1 MRYATY
7 QIKGH
12 ADLNFYNEK
21 IANAAE
27 ETLADKL
34 YDLLDKASYA
44 CDITGRSKPKKGKRV
59 LDFYYILC
67 HEEGM
72 EDEVEHKL
80 DAYLSDIEEY
90 IGKKFDDDVSVSY
103 SLTDAEDISAD
114 LVS

>member
-1 MRYATY
+1 
-7 QIKGH
+7 
-12 ADLNFYNEK
+12 
-21 IANAAE
+21 
-27 ETLADKL
+27 
-34 YDLLDKASYA
+34 
-44 CDITGRSKPKKGKRV
+44 
-59 LDFYYILC
+59 
-67 HEEGM
+67 M